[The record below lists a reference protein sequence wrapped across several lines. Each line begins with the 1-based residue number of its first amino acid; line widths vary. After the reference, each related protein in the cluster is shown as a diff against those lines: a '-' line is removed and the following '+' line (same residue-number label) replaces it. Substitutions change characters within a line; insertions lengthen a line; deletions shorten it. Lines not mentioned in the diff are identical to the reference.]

1 MLKRRPIDLHIN
13 HERWL
18 ISYADFVTLLFAFF
32 VVMYSVSQLNESKY
46 KEWSS
51 SLNGFF
57 TETQQTN
64 VEISNERN
72 ESNEDTQISSASL
85 IELPALEDAFY
96 QQLLPL
102 IEQGAIE
109 VSSNE
114 LWLQISLNNRILFGV
129 GSVKPSSQA
138 NGVIAKIA
146 TIMKDTVNPVRVEG
160 FTDNLTI
167 NTAQF
172 PSNWQLSAA
181 RASAIVELLAVNG
194 VSPKQLSAVGYGEFQ
209 PIADNSSEAGRA
221 KNRRVALM
229 IGKFQESRPTLNS
242 ARNNSSGINSSGINS
257 SEINSVT
264 SNKQVD
270 NRVEVSAGQGSVKTA
285 SNVEEG
291 QGLISSINEV
301 TPNEILLKQTS
312 PESIKP
318 IILESGDLLFT
329 NDPGS

>member
-46 KEWSS
+46 KELSS

-242 ARNNSSGINSSGINS
+242 

>member
-1 MLKRRPIDLHIN
+1 MLKRRPIDLNIN

-46 KEWSS
+46 KELSS
-51 SLNGFF
+51 SLNGVF
-57 TETQQTN
+57 TETQQTSA
-64 VEISNERN
+64 EGSNEG
-72 ESNEDTQISSASL
+72 NEDTQISSASL
-85 IELPALEDAFY
+85 IELPALENAFY

-109 VSSNE
+109 LSSNE

-129 GSVKPSSQA
+129 GSVKPSAQA
-138 NGVIAKIA
+138 KGVIAKIA

-160 FTDNLTI
+160 FTDNLAI
-167 NTAQF
+167 NTEQF

-209 PIADNSSEAGRA
+209 PIADNSNEAGRT
-221 KNRRVALM
+221 KNRRVVLI
-229 IGKFQESRPTLNS
+229 IGKFQESRPEP
-242 ARNNSSGINSSGINS
+242 NSSVIDSDTTNKQTNSRAEAGTGQAFVKAAGNS
-257 SEINSVT
+257 IEGQNLPSLTNEAT
-264 SNKQVD
+264 SN
-270 NRVEVSAGQGSVKTA
+270 G
-285 SNVEEG
+285 
-291 QGLISSINEV
+291 
-301 TPNEILLKQTS
+301 ILPPQTS
-312 PESIKP
+312 AEGIKP
-318 IILESGDLLFT
+318 IILESGELLFT

>member
-46 KEWSS
+46 KELSS
-51 SLNGFF
+51 SLNDVF
-57 TETQQTN
+57 TEAQQAN
-64 VEISNERN
+64 IEGSNESNESNVRN
-72 ESNEDTQISSASL
+72 ESNEETQISSASL

-129 GSVKPSSQA
+129 GSVKPSAQA
-138 NGVIAKIA
+138 NGVIEKIA

-221 KNRRVALM
+221 KNRRVVLM

-242 ARNNSSGINSSGINS
+242 SGASSSGINSAGINS
-257 SEINSVT
+257 
-264 SNKQVD
+264 
-270 NRVEVSAGQGSVKTA
+270 VEVSAGQEPVK
-285 SNVEEG
+285 SGGNVVEG
-291 QGLISSINEV
+291 QGLISLINEVIPNEV
-301 TPNEILLKQTS
+301 TPNGVLPKQTS

-318 IILESGDLLFT
+318 IILESGELLFT
-329 NDPGS
+329 NDPVP

>member
-1 MLKRRPIDLHIN
+1 MLKRRPIDLNIN

-46 KEWSS
+46 KELSS
-51 SLNGFF
+51 SLNAVF

-64 VEISNERN
+64 IEGSN
-72 ESNEDTQISSASL
+72 ESNEDTKISSANL
-85 IELPALEDAFY
+85 LELPALEDAFY

-129 GSVKPSSQA
+129 GNVKPSAQA

-160 FTDNLTI
+160 FTDNLAI

-172 PSNWQLSAA
+172 PSNWQLSTA

-221 KNRRVALM
+221 KNRRVVLM
-229 IGKFQESRPTLNS
+229 IGKFQESRPALNS
-242 ARNNSSGINSSGINS
+242 SGANSSGNNSSR
-257 SEINSVT
+257 INSVKR
-264 SNKQVD
+264 NKQTE
-270 NRVEVSAGQGSVKTA
+270 NRVEVSAGQESVNAA
-285 SNVEEG
+285 SNVVKG
-291 QGLISSINEV
+291 QDLLSPINQI
-301 TPNEILLKQTS
+301 TPSEITQNGVLPKQTS

-318 IILESGDLLFT
+318 IILESGELLFT
-329 NDPGS
+329 NDPVP